1 MQHNTKVGSKI
12 EMENMSLI
20 LLLAVQKF
28 LVYVWNTDM
37 RVCICTLFYQ
47 LVQTFII
54 EAIAA
59 VVLPVTD
66 LDL

>member
-1 MQHNTKVGSKI
+1 
-12 EMENMSLI
+12 MSLI

-28 LVYVWNTDM
+28 LVCVWNTGLC
-37 RVCICTLFYQ
+37 VLYIYTCTVFFQ
-47 LVQTFII
+47 IVQTFII
-54 EAIAA
+54 EAMAA